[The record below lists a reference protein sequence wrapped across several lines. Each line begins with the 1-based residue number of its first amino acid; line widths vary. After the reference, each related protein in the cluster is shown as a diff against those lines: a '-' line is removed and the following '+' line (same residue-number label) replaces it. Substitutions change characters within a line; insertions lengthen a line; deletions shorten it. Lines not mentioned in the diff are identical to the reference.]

1 MSTADSVRPRQ
12 SAEERLRQSV
22 AATVSLALWT
32 LLGIVVAFTPV
43 TYLLAPENFFDNAV
57 PRVAII
63 AVLGL
68 SLWALAR
75 RGESEGAA
83 FVFLA
88 LASVSGVILFEV
100 SLMQV
105 SNHPFGFGPVLFF
118 LGFMLFAPLRS
129 ELCLLLGAVI
139 MFVPWPFWWSDRI
152 EADPLFQ
159 ALYTA
164 FAVSAGIVGAVSSRE
179 RRGTLLARFRAE
191 EALTERGEHLR
202 EANEQLTIARDAA
215 QASDMAKSRFLSQ
228 VSHETRTPLSG
239 ILGFTELLELRHFG
253 ELNERQADFVRQIRE
268 SGEHMLELVNDLL
281 DVTRL
286 DTDSVELTLEDVSP
300 AEVVLEVVDNVERGS
315 PEKEISIVNEVG
327 ADAPTLTVD
336 RRRFRQ
342 SLYNLL
348 SNALK
353 FTPAGCAV
361 GLRWRIEP
369 GGWLCIEVW
378 DQGLGIAAEE
388 LESIFDEFHQVDHKR
403 DEGLGGT
410 GIGLALTR
418 RLAELHG
425 GQVRV
430 ESELGRGSSFFLVM
444 PLASQQPDSGA
455 ARVSPKRRSKTP
467 DWRTLDAGV
476 RVLVVDDNPANVA
489 VIQGLLEVRGIDP
502 IVTRSGQEAVALV
515 SRERPQLVL
524 MDIHMPDCN
533 GFDALAQIRAQES
546 LAGIPIVAM
555 TASASEPEQRRYLE
569 AGFDA
574 FLSKPIDSAELDEL
588 LKRFVLPT
596 AQA

>member
-1 MSTADSVRPRQ
+1 MSTADSGGPRQ
-12 SAEERLRQSV
+12 SPEERLRN
-22 AATVSLALWT
+22 TVIENVQLALRISIGVV
-32 LLGIVVAFTPV
+32 LGLTPLV
-43 TYLLAPENFFDNAV
+43 FVIASEDIAYHAT
-57 PRVAII
+57 PRVAVLV
-63 AVLGL
+63 VLGL
-68 SLWALAR
+68 SSWALAR
-75 RGESEGAA
+75 RRSGEGAG
-83 FVFLA
+83 FIFLA
-88 LASVSGVILFEV
+88 VTALTMLNLIHLSAT
-100 SLMQV
+100 QAT
-105 SNHPFGFGPVLFF
+105 NHPGGFTPVLFF
-118 LGFMLFAPLRS
+118 LGAMLIVPLQPM
-129 ELCLLLGAVI
+129 LYLLLGAVVA
-139 MFVPWPFWWSDRI
+139 FLPWLFWSSGRI
-152 EADPLFQ
+152 DVDPVAQILYVAGVLITGGVGVLFSWQ
-159 ALYTA
+159 
-164 FAVSAGIVGAVSSRE
+164 
-179 RRGTLLARFRAE
+179 RRKQLLERFRADE
-191 EALTERGEHLR
+191 VMIERDEHLQ
-202 EANEQLTIARDAA
+202 EANEQLRMARDAA

-253 ELNERQADFVRQIRE
+253 EINERQADFVRQIRE
-268 SGEHMLELVNDLL
+268 SGDHMLELINDLL

-489 VIQGLLEVRGIDP
+489 VIQGLLEVRGIAP
-502 IVTRSGQEAVALV
+502 IVTRRGQEAVALV